1 MGISPKYPVFFVHSA
16 IERHKPLFIPRG
28 SAPNK
33 APLCKGG
40 CPPPGGLGDWS
51 PRLHSLPGS
60 GVLAPSDEGAVG
72 AADGGRDPR
81 RRRGLTY
88 LCGQRPRFFLPQ
100 GEALSA
106 PHSLL
111 FPTAHSAAGAP
122 FYFIDSG
129 RPTQG
134 LPASDAALAARPRW
148 AVAASPPKRER
159 AAWRSKRKAPGGL
172 RPSAT
177 EEGRTCPLDPG
188 KLGEGASRKTS
199 WGVGARFGFM

>member
-1 MGISPKYPVFFVHSA
+1 MSSFCQYSTEELQNQWAFPQNIQYFFVHSA

-72 AADGGRDPR
+72 AADGGRDPHR
-81 RRRGLTY
+81 RRSLTY
-88 LCGQRPRFFLPQ
+88 LCGQRPHFFLPQ

-106 PHSLL
+106 PHSL
-111 FPTAHSAAGAP
+111 FRG
-122 FYFIDSG
+122 
-129 RPTQG
+129 
-134 LPASDAALAARPRW
+134 
-148 AVAASPPKRER
+148 KRER